1 MLLSLIYF
9 IKHVIAKSVVG
20 ALRWAGRTRIHE
32 HAHIS
37 DGYLKK
43 RASDRSLNAVVE
55 R

>member
-9 IKHVIAKSVVG
+9 IKHVIAKSVLR
-20 ALRWAGRTRIHE
+20 ALRWAGRTRIHG
-32 HAHIS
+32 HAHIA
-37 DGYLKK
+37 DGYLNE